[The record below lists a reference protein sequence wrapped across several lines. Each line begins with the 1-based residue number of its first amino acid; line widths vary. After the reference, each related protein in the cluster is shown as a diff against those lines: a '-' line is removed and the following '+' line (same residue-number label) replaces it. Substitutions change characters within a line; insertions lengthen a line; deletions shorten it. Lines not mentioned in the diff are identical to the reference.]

1 MSIAL
6 PEIDIDPWTGAELHP
21 GDPDNCQGNGAHP
34 DYEICCDNCNYWY
47 ACFDDHGNK
56 LH

>member
-1 MSIAL
+1 ML
-6 PEIDIDPWTGAELHP
+6 PEIDIDPYTGAALHP
-21 GDPDNCQGNGAHP
+21 GDPDNCQGNGEHP